1 MKTVVLNVKQL
12 SLAEKKDLLGKS
24 GRVEHMKDYIDLEKE
39 DTAAGILFL
48 DQNGR
53 KIAYVG
59 DMEHYDCDAV
69 FNYLGGLQ
77 IKEQSRMSKGVT
89 SKHIQIGFQPGN
101 GLRGNFCSPT
111 VSMHANK
118 DLQVFGY
125 YMALFGEEEYKR
137 VMPEMYALHVEEMKR
152 LKDKK
157 MLISPRSLFTSAVI
171 NRSNQIQYHYDRGN
185 TKEGATMMCYIL
197 KGTKGGELLLPEVDL
212 AINVKNNV
220 FMLMEGHRMIHGVAP
235 IERTYE
241 GAERYSV
248 VYYSKKELF
257 NCQVNLDEE
266 IKKSNR
272 KYTVNFVNKLE
283 NYDALKQFTDKM
295 MGKLKERYAHVLDE
309 DAFPAQEEP
318 KQTSTI
324 PVGPKPDAAATEAAI
339 SSLMAEFKQDAA
351 DESSDQDFE
360 IPEN

>member
-1 MKTVVLNVKQL
+1 MKTVVLNVKKL
-12 SLAEKKDLLGKS
+12 TLPEKKDLLGKS
-24 GRVEHMKDYIDLEKE
+24 GKVEHMKDYLDLEKE
-39 DTAAGILFL
+39 DTAAGILL
-48 DQNGR
+48 VDQDGK
-53 KIAYVG
+53 KIGYIG

-77 IKEQSRMSKGVT
+77 IKEQSRMSKGIT

-137 VMPEMYALHVEEMKR
+137 VMPEMHALHVEEMKR

-157 MLISPRSLFTSAVI
+157 MLISPKSLFTSAVI

-185 TKEGATMMCYIL
+185 TKEGATLLCYIL
-197 KGTKGGELLLPEVDL
+197 KGTKGGELLLPEADL

-235 IERTYE
+235 IERLYE

-283 NYDALKQFTDKM
+283 NYEALREFTDKM
-295 MGKLKERYAHVLDE
+295 MGKLKERYAHVLDP
-309 DAFPAQEEP
+309 DAFPEP
-318 KQTSTI
+318 T
-324 PVGPKPDAAATEAAI
+324 AAPAP
-339 SSLMAEFKQDAA
+339 
-351 DESSDQDFE
+351 SSDRVAGMVTAEVSDALSE
-360 IPEN
+360 GTDEDIDSDDLDA